1 MWFFVPTA
9 PESFSGFFTEVLT
22 TSRGFMTDN
31 KGNTYTKVTEAANEG
46 MGTVTIEYLNM
57 CCNYK
62 TMYSGNV
69 TTATS
74 SELYFGIATPAPATP
89 TPTPQPEWALDVSQC
104 ARTFQFVRVSNFLRR
119 LSHATGGTRAHKQ
132 VSKKQ
137 PIARHI
143 ENCPIMPCS
152 FAIAAIGN
160 RASLVMPAGVSN
172 FAQTPLRKR
181 S

>member
-1 MWFFVPTA
+1 MPFLFVIFFLPRFHSKV
-9 PESFSGFFTEVLT
+9 
-22 TSRGFMTDN
+22 

-74 SELYFGIATPAPATP
+74 SELVFGLATPAPATP

-104 ARTFQFVRVSNFLRR
+104 ARTLRFVRVSNFLRR

-152 FAIAAIGN
+152 FAIQGSPNIITLIEGD
-160 RASLVMPAGVSN
+160 
-172 FAQTPLRKR
+172 TT
-181 S
+181 